1 MRAFNRSVSVLAILF
16 FASGCIALAIGAA
29 GGVVGVTYA
38 KGKLTDKLDASVV
51 QVHAA
56 AVMAL
61 EEQALPIHED
71 EIDGATAKLKSK
83 TAENKTIWINI
94 ESISPRSS
102 KITIRVGA
110 TGDHPR
116 SIGLLDAIKA
126 NL

>member
-1 MRAFNRSVSVLAILF
+1 MRVVIRSVYVLALIC
-16 FASGCIALAIGAA
+16 FASGCIALAVGAVGGAA
-29 GGVVGVTYA
+29 GVTFA
-38 KGKLTDKLDASVV
+38 KGKLTDKLDAPVA

-56 AVMAL
+56 VVMAL

-71 EIDGATAKLKSK
+71 DFDGSSAKLKSK
-83 TAENKTIWINI
+83 TLEDKTIWINI
-94 ESISPRSS
+94 ETITPMSS

-116 SIGLLDAIKA
+116 SINLLDRIKA